1 MRAGIALGS
10 AGVVGI
16 LVLTAPGMALG
27 AWSVS
32 DTSAEFRYGTTDAFS
47 QRGSATDRSAD
58 RAELSADDLSA
69 AASERVA
76 ALTSVDDQVLAT
88 QATATVEVRTEALA
102 ATGGQIDDEAK
113 RLAVAG
119 TFYWP
124 TAGSINS
131 PWGMRKHPILR
142 YTRLHGGADIGGEI
156 GAPIYAVL
164 DGKVTVAASSSSS
177 GNHVRLD
184 HGTVDGEAL
193 ESSYLHMSSYIVN
206 EGETVRRGQ
215 LIGYVGNTGLS
226 TAPHLHF
233 SVYVNGANS
242 DPAPYLAKSP
252 NQNGVAPAEG

>member
-1 MRAGIALGS
+1 MRASIALGS

-16 LVLTAPGMALG
+16 LALSAPGMALG
-27 AWSVS
+27 SWSVS
-32 DTSAEFRYGTTDAFS
+32 DTPAESRYGTTDAFAP
-47 QRGSATDRSAD
+47 RGSTTDRSAD
-58 RAELSADDLSA
+58 REALTADDLSV

-76 ALTSVDDQVLAT
+76 ALTSVDDQVLAA
-88 QATATVEVRTEALA
+88 QASASVGVRTEALA

-124 TAGSINS
+124 TAGGINS

-142 YTRLHGGADIGGEI
+142 YTRLHGGADIGGAI

-193 ESSYLHMSSYIVN
+193 ETSYLHMNSYIVG
-206 EGETVRRGQ
+206 EGQTVRRGQ

-242 DPAPYLAKSP
+242 DPAPYLAESP
-252 NQNGVAPAEG
+252 NQGGAEG